1 MDSLPKEKF
10 DISLIPYDVFG
21 LSQEE
26 KQKLRDLLASYG
38 FSVRLSRWEDVKGY
52 NFPNYDS
59 IVKSGVYTTP
69 EFRYLFQ
76 AAVHCITDFRCHY
89 FKNGELVCSEEAIK
103 VEEENKKRW
112 DKEFNAVQK
121 NK

>member
-21 LSQEE
+21 LPQEE

-38 FSVRLSRWEDVKGY
+38 FSVCFSRWEDVKGFS
-52 NFPNYDS
+52 FPNFHG
-59 IVKSGVYTTP
+59 IVQSGIYATP
-69 EFRYLFQ
+69 EYRYLFE
-76 AAVHCITDFRCHY
+76 AAVHCITDFRYHY
-89 FKNGELVCSEEAIK
+89 FKNGELVRSEEAIK